1 MISRDPIDVTP
12 INPKKNENKKNEESF
27 GKELLNILLFPT
39 KIFKSIWMIVVK
51 ILLSIF
57 KYTIYTLT
65 YMIVT
70 LTLTYLVFYLIRGFG
85 LEKTGNLMFFILQ
98 KLKLNISLYW
108 QKINNCNKIFVD
120 DFIWE
125 EAKEKLP
132 GCIKEIKLPAA
143 EEELTKF
150 VKKNGKQLMKEVF
163 PILKNQL
170 REFLKRKTKITLDDS
185 GNYRDFKTD
194 SPIDQKLINDL
205 IKLSPLSTT
214 SDEFDVDIEDF

>member
-85 LEKTGNLMFFILQ
+85 LESIRK
-98 KLKLNISLYW
+98 
-108 QKINNCNKIFVD
+108 
-120 DFIWE
+120 
-125 EAKEKLP
+125 KLP
-132 GCIKEIKLPAA
+132 YAMNCW
-143 EEELTKF
+143 
-150 VKKNGKQLMKEVF
+150 VW
-163 PILKNQL
+163 
-170 REFLKRKTKITLDDS
+170 
-185 GNYRDFKTD
+185 
-194 SPIDQKLINDL
+194 
-205 IKLSPLSTT
+205 
-214 SDEFDVDIEDF
+214 